1 MAASHEDLRK
11 LLNYD
16 EHDGA
21 WRALVARLEGPELAF
36 FHSVMIDP
44 DEPFAQRKKAI
55 EVIAQRKDSQ
65 SIPGLIQM
73 MNDSDDMLRAKSAKA
88 LGNFDTTDPDALA
101 GLMEGL
107 KDPDYFVRECSAR
120 ALCQLSP
127 KFAES
132 HLEEMAV
139 KDAHAY
145 NRTVAQKMLD
155 DLNQISS

>member
-1 MAASHEDLRK
+1 MASPHEDLRK

-21 WRALVARLEGPELAF
+21 WRARVARLDGAELAF
-36 FHSVMIDP
+36 FHSVMTDP

-55 EVIAQRKDSQ
+55 EVVAHRKDHQ
-65 SIPGLIQM
+65 SIPSLIQM
-73 MNDSDDMLRAKSAKA
+73 MNDTDDMLRAKSAKA
-88 LGNFDTTDPDALA
+88 LGNFDTPDPGALA
-101 GLMEGL
+101 GLIEGL

-120 ALCQLSP
+120 ALCHLSP
-127 KFAES
+127 QSAGS

-145 NRTVAQKMLD
+145 NRTVALKMLD